1 MCLFAA
7 IIWPDL
13 GSISHTVSLFHIFS
27 HKSGYGSFG
36 SKTQLSRGNGREAR
50 KCACLSWR
58 AWLGLP
64 FDMLIYAILE
74 QPCSRT
80 HAAYILYPRSIF
92 PLYFWTQFWLWVFEE
107 VWVWVVKDS
116 LSVFIWH
123 FAVFCLF
130 WRSEGSVRVSLEDI
144 FVCPSRQKFGTG
156 GPVLATNLSWLWQM

>member
-36 SKTQLSRGNGREAR
+36 SKTQLSRGNEREAR

-74 QPCSRT
+74 QLCSRT
-80 HAAYILYPRSIF
+80 CISYIQGLFFLYIF
-92 PLYFWTQFWLWVFEE
+92 GHNFDFEFLRKCEFELWRIRWACSFDMSQFSAFLGG
-107 VWVWVVKDS
+107 
-116 LSVFIWH
+116 
-123 FAVFCLF
+123 
-130 WRSEGSVRVSLEDI
+130 SECSVRVSLVDI

-156 GPVLATNLSWLWQM
+156 GPVLAANLSWLWQM